1 MIINHNIM
9 ALSAVNISGITD
21 KMLHKSIQPLATGL
35 KINNA
40 ADDAS
45 GLAISEKMRSQ
56 IAGYDMAVRNAQDGL
71 SMLRTAEGALTNTN
85 DMLHRM
91 RELSVQAS
99 NDVLTAEDRTH
110 IQEEIDELKEKI
122 NRISDYTHFNTKKLL
137 DGTSGTLW
145 STDDI
150 NLKIKVR
157 GSLISVDD
165 EGKFKGTQADY
176 RIEAKAKA
184 GSTQTQKSN
193 IMTVGEIKFS
203 LIEEAESEES
213 EDLYDISER
222 MLTLNEIEQF
232 YTSEGAFM
240 LEEPQNLKII
250 QGDGKSTSITLYG
263 GDTIHDVSKK
273 INDAIALNLGQG
285 FYTDNA
291 NKFSTITDGSN
302 AKIYDDY
309 GNLTGY
315 EVKAALTVR
324 SAVQGQDG
332 EIYFAGNENLLQ
344 ALGFNTIQKSQN
356 GEYEVS
362 IFNVHS
368 GEAVV
373 SDMKVTGNELKGIV
387 NANVDVEFSPMA
399 GLVASW
405 DENNEKYLL
414 KENGIYT
421 ANIHMSDNGITFQ
434 IGTNEAEI
442 FFVRFSN
449 VSSDALGV
457 DRVNVMTPELASRSI
472 TILDEAIDSVV
483 KQRSQIVSH
492 ENAIEHSA
500 ANLASSGLNLSA
512 SKSRITDA
520 DYAKSAM
527 RYIEFQILSK
537 TQQAVLTQANQQP
550 EAVFS
555 LMDNS

>member
-1 MIINHNIM
+1 MS
-9 ALSAVNISGITD
+9 LSAVNISSITD

-35 KINNA
+35 KINSA

-110 IQEEIDELKEKI
+110 IQEEIDELKEQI

-150 NLKIKVR
+150 NVKIKVK
-157 GSLISVDD
+157 GGLVSVDD
-165 EGKFKGTQADY
+165 EGNFKGTQADY

-193 IMTVGEIKFS
+193 IMTVGEIKIS
-203 LIEEAESEES
+203 LIEGAENDDEEIS
-213 EDLYDISER
+213 EDLYDVSER

-273 INDAIALNLGQG
+273 INDAVALNLGQG

-309 GNLTGY
+309 GNVTGY

-332 EIYFAGNENLLQ
+332 DIYFAGNENLLQ
-344 ALGFNTIQKSQN
+344 ALGFNTIQKSQD
-356 GEYEVS
+356 GEYEIS

-368 GEAVV
+368 GDTLV
-373 SDMKVTGNELKGIV
+373 SDMKVTGSELKGIL

-399 GLVASW
+399 GLTASW

-414 KENGIYT
+414 KENGTYT

-434 IGTNEAEI
+434 IGTNESEY
-442 FFVRFSN
+442 FRVRFGN
-449 VSSDALGV
+449 VSSEALGV
-457 DRVNVMTPELASRSI
+457 ERVNVMTPELASRSI
-472 TILDEAIDSVV
+472 TVLDEAIDSVV
-483 KQRSQIVSH
+483 RQRSQIVTH
-492 ENAIEHSA
+492 ENAIEHSI
-500 ANLASSGLNLSA
+500 ANLASSGQNLTV

-537 TQQAVLTQANQQP
+537 TEQAVLTQANQQP

-555 LMDNS
+555 LMGNS